1 MKCNDRI
8 LQFLFVSYVKDISS
22 KVSRRKEEDSIRDSI
37 FLFFF
42 FSLSI
47 EAQSN
52 V

>member
-1 MKCNDRI
+1 MKDE
-8 LQFLFVSYVKDISS
+8 DISS

-42 FSLSI
+42 FSLSM